1 MIETL
6 EKEKLYTLAEYFALS
21 ERSEEKLEFHNGKI
35 ITMSGGTTNHGG
47 IAARIIAMLVLM
59 IDDEDK
65 PFMVYTSDVKI
76 QIPDYGKFVY
86 PDASVVSQQPEYY
99 KNRRDTIVNPLLVVE
114 VLSPSTEKYD
124 PVSTAGTSKFM
135 AYRTIPS
142 LREYVLVDQDQPRVT
157 TFFRNESQH
166 WEDADAI
173 GLEDNVRLRSIDCEV
188 PLARIYKN
196 INFE

>member
-1 MIETL
+1 MTEAL
-6 EKEKLYTLAEYFALS
+6 EKEKLYTLAEYFSLS
-21 ERSEEKLEFHNGKI
+21 ERSEEKLEYHNGKI

-65 PFMVYTSDVKI
+65 PFTVYTSDVRI

-86 PDASVVSQQPEYY
+86 PDASVVSQQPEFYR
-99 KNRRDTIVNPLLVVE
+99 NRRDTIVNPLVVVE
-114 VLSPSTEKYD
+114 VLSPSTEKHD
-124 PVSTAGTSKFM
+124 RTSKFM

-157 TFFRNESQH
+157 TFFRNDVQH

-173 GLEDNVRLRSIDCEV
+173 GLEETVRLRSIDCEV